1 MIALPRHA
9 FPTTATTDTT
19 TATGGARSL
28 RLALGAVA
36 GRLEAWAER
45 RRQRWALL
53 RLSDAM
59 LKDVGL
65 GRGDAFREAAKPF
78 WRE

>member
-9 FPTTATTDTT
+9 FPTVA
-19 TATGGARSL
+19 AGHVRPAR
-28 RLALGAVA
+28 RALADAVGLLA
-36 GRLEAWAER
+36 GWAER
-45 RRQRWALL
+45 RRQRRALL
-53 RLSDAM
+53 WLDDAM

-78 WRE
+78 WRG

>member
-1 MIALPRHA
+1 MIALHRHA
-9 FPTTATTDTT
+9 FPTTVVPA
-19 TATGGARSL
+19 GGARSL
-28 RLALGAVA
+28 RRALGEAA
-36 GRLEAWAER
+36 GRLATWAER
-45 RRQRWALL
+45 RRERRALL

-78 WRE
+78 WRD

>member
-1 MIALPRHA
+1 VIALPRHA
-9 FPTTATTDTT
+9 FPTTTIPA
-19 TATGGARSL
+19 GGARSL
-28 RLALGAVA
+28 RRALGAVA
-36 GRLEAWAER
+36 GRLATWAER
-45 RRQRWALL
+45 RRERRALL

-78 WRE
+78 WRD

>member
-9 FPTTATTDTT
+9 SPTFAADHARPVRRALVAAVGLLAT
-19 TATGGARSL
+19 
-28 RLALGAVA
+28 
-36 GRLEAWAER
+36 WAER
-45 RRQRWALL
+45 HRERRALL
-53 RLSDAM
+53 GLDDAM

-78 WRE
+78 WRG

>member
-1 MIALPRHA
+1 MIALHRHI
-9 FPTTATTDTT
+9 FPTTT
-19 TATGGARSL
+19 TATAAAAAGSAEAL
-28 RLALGAVA
+28 RRALFDTA
-36 GRLEAWAER
+36 GRLATWAER
-45 RRQRWALL
+45 RRERRALL

-59 LKDVGL
+59 LKDIGL

>member
-1 MIALPRHA
+1 MIALHRHA
-9 FPTTATTDTT
+9 FPTTAIP
-19 TATGGARSL
+19 AGGARSL
-28 RLALGAVA
+28 RRALFDAA
-36 GRLEAWAER
+36 GRLATWAER
-45 RRQRWALL
+45 RRERRALL

-59 LKDVGL
+59 LKDIGL

>member
-1 MIALPRHA
+1 MIALHRHA
-9 FPTTATTDTT
+9 FPTTAIP
-19 TATGGARSL
+19 AGGARSL
-28 RLALGAVA
+28 WRALGEAA
-36 GRLEAWAER
+36 GRLATWAER
-45 RRQRWALL
+45 RRERRALL
-53 RLSDAM
+53 RLNDAM

>member
-9 FPTTATTDTT
+9 FPAAAADH
-19 TATGGARSL
+19 GRPV
-28 RLALGAVA
+28 RRALGAAA
-36 GRLEAWAER
+36 GLLAAWAER
-45 RRQRWALL
+45 RRQRRALL
-53 RLSDAM
+53 RLDDAM

-78 WRE
+78 WRG

>member
-9 FPTTATTDTT
+9 FPTTT
-19 TATGGARSL
+19 TAAAGSAEAL
-28 RLALGAVA
+28 RRALFDAA
-36 GRLEAWAER
+36 GRLATWAER
-45 RRQRWALL
+45 RLERRALL

-59 LKDVGL
+59 LKDIGL

>member
-9 FPTTATTDTT
+9 FPTATTT
-19 TATGGARSL
+19 TAAAGGDRPL
-28 RLALGAVA
+28 RLALGAAA
-36 GRLEAWAER
+36 GRLAAWAER
-45 RRQRWALL
+45 RRERRALL

-59 LKDVGL
+59 LKDIGL

>member
-9 FPTTATTDTT
+9 FPTTT
-19 TATGGARSL
+19 TAAAGSAEAL
-28 RLALGAVA
+28 RRALFDAA
-36 GRLEAWAER
+36 GRLATWAER
-45 RRQRWALL
+45 RLERRALL